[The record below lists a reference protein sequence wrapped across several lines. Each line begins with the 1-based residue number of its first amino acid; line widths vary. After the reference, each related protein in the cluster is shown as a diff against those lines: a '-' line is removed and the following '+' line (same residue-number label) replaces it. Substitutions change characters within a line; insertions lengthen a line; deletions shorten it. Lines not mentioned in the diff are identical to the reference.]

1 MQKDLWRMIMDELNI
16 KDGKWLGA
24 YALILGIGY
33 SAAAIAEAIKDSEML
48 PGGLLSIAVLLVIS
62 ATYLR
67 GANGLMRGRG
77 ESLSFLMGGLLL
89 SGAVGGLYLLMTGAD
104 WLMYQLGE
112 ADGFALLSD
121 IAPATVLLIAALP
134 LAQKMKKLTRGMAW

>member
-16 KDGKWLGA
+16 KDGKWIGA

-33 SAAAIAEAIKDSEML
+33 SAGAIAEAIKDSEML

-67 GANGLMRGRG
+67 GAKGLMRGRG
-77 ESLSFLMGGLLL
+77 EGLSFLMGGLLL

-104 WLMYQLGE
+104 WLTYQIGE
-112 ADGFALLSD
+112 ADDFALLSD